1 MFTKRKRTLV
11 EYAIPDLLDK
21 RFILMLRHVENQQL
35 DRQKVIRLSVHLVEL
50 SRHDHEPTSS
60 PKVNRNTYFCDA
72 EQPPFKQLYLLPQIR
87 VGRLGL
93 KARRQC
99 VEYLKLHLR
108 NVQFLLQVSQE
119 GNSRLM
125 FTTRRHRMGLCIAD
139 SECQVL
145 YPLG

>member
-1 MFTKRKRTLV
+1 M
-11 EYAIPDLLDK
+11 
-21 RFILMLRHVENQQL
+21 ENQQL
-35 DRQKVIRLSVHLVEL
+35 DRQKVVRLGVHLVEL
-50 SRHDHEPTSS
+50 GYDHEPTDSH
-60 PKVNRNTYFCDA
+60 KANRNAYLCDA
-72 EQPPFKQLYLLPQIR
+72 EQPPLQQLYILPQIR
-87 VGRLGL
+87 VGRLRL
-93 KARRQC
+93 KARRQR

-108 NVQFLLQVSQE
+108 NFQFLLQICQE

>member
-1 MFTKRKRTLV
+1 M
-11 EYAIPDLLDK
+11 
-21 RFILMLRHVENQQL
+21 ENQQL
-35 DRQKVIRLSVHLVEL
+35 DRQKVVWLGVHLVEL
-50 SRHDHEPTSS
+50 GHDHEPTNSH
-60 PKVNRNTYFCDA
+60 KTNRNAYLCDA
-72 EQPPFKQLYLLPQIR
+72 EESPLQQLYILPQIR
-87 VGRLGL
+87 VGRLRL

-108 NVQFLLQVSQE
+108 NFQFLLQVRQE
-119 GNSRLM
+119 GNSRFV